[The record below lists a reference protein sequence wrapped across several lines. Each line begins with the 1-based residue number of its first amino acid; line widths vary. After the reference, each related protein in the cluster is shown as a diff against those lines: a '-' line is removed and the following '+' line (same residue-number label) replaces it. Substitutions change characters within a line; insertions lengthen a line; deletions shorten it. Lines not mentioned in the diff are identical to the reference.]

1 MPTRKSLSD
10 ILRSLSGIFR
20 SLFRIKREERCL
32 ASFLLVVFL
41 ALDAL
46 VVCKYYDVFTPQT
59 RFYWHL
65 FISKFHVSGFDP
77 ITYSVVS
84 NWTAGYN
91 VYRHPLLAFFMYV
104 PYLINQALMCITGIN
119 CAIFIVSAIQTFC
132 AFYGAIFLYRIFREI
147 VGVSRTD
154 SSLLTV
160 FFFGFAFVMLSAMVP
175 DHFIISMMLLLLALY
190 VSGKLIQKRQRLTIW
205 QSALYFFLTA
215 GTSLNNGLKIY
226 LSMLFVNGKRI
237 FRPKYLFF
245 AILLPTALTWGAARM
260 SYDHIVWPRD
270 VAAKAARAKAK
281 AAKQKK
287 QEEEK
292 LRKQHDDSVRIASF
306 TAYQL
311 DSLSAD
317 SARRDSIA
325 KAKPKPVRRRK
336 NGKPISNGEFLS
348 WTDIT
353 TSRTESVVENLF
365 GEGIQLH
372 EGHLLGDVLNS
383 RPIIVNYRHAFNYIV
398 EAVIVLLF
406 IAGIWCGRRSRFMWL
421 VMSYFALDIAL
432 HIGLGFAI
440 NEVYIMSAHWM
451 YAIPIAMAF
460 LMKAISGHRRQALAL
475 KTIVALL
482 AAYLWIWNVSL
493 IVRYLYFT

>member
-1 MPTRKSLSD
+1 
-10 ILRSLSGIFR
+10 
-20 SLFRIKREERCL
+20 
-32 ASFLLVVFL
+32 
-41 ALDAL
+41 
-46 VVCKYYDVFTPQT
+46 
-59 RFYWHL
+59 
-65 FISKFHVSGFDP
+65 
-77 ITYSVVS
+77 
-84 NWTAGYN
+84 
-91 VYRHPLLAFFMYV
+91 
-104 PYLINQALMCITGIN
+104 
-119 CAIFIVSAIQTFC
+119 
-132 AFYGAIFLYRIFREI
+132 
-147 VGVSRTD
+147 
-154 SSLLTV
+154 
-160 FFFGFAFVMLSAMVP
+160 
-175 DHFIISMMLLLLALY
+175 MMLLLLALY
-190 VSGKLIQKRQRLTIW
+190 VSGKLILKRRSLTIW

-245 AILLPTALTWGAARM
+245 AILLPAALTWGAARM

-353 TSRTESVVENLF
+353 TSRTESVVENLV

-372 EGHLLGDVLNS
+372 EDHLLGDVLNS

-398 EAVIVLLF
+398 EAVIVMLF

-421 VMSYFALDIAL
+421 VMSYFTLDIAL

-460 LMKAISGHRRQALAL
+460 LMKAISGRRRQALAL

>member
-104 PYLINQALMCITGIN
+104 PYLINQGLMCITGIN
-119 CAIFIVSAIQTFC
+119 CAIFIVSAMQTFC

-160 FFFGFAFVMLSAMVP
+160 FFFGFAFVMLSTMVP

-190 VSGKLIQKRQRLTIW
+190 VSGKLIQKRRRLTIW

-372 EGHLLGDVLNS
+372 EDHLLGDVLNS

-475 KTIVALL
+475 KTLVALL